1 MYLYSIIKRTYL
13 KTNVITFI
21 SYGETGKIDID

>member
-1 MYLYSIIKRTYL
+1 MYLYSIIKRTNL

-21 SYGETGKIDID
+21 SYGETGKIGID